1 VAWLF
6 ELAVECGEDRDAAEE
21 FAAFFDGKRK
31 RLTDGFVSSISTSP
45 EASVWQEPGGGPW
58 WVRVVPSGMG
68 QSGILPQNERRSEEC
83 SAWLYALLRKA
94 PDFRIALVGVEVE
107 EFRTVDHLE
116 GPDDLVPGMVVSRAI
131 WLDMHMP
138 RMAEFRDGY
147 LWSPRRRVQ

>member
-31 RLTDGFVSSISTSP
+31 RLTDG
-45 EASVWQEPGGGPW
+45 GGPW

-68 QSGILPQNERRSEEC
+68 QSGILPQNERRSEEL

-107 EFRTVDHLE
+107 EFRTVDHLQ